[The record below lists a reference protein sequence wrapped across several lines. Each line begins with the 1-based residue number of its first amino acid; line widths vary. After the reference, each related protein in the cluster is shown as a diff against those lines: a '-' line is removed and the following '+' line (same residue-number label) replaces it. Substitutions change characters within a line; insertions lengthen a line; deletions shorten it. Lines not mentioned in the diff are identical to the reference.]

1 MCRAKGTEYWYHSV
15 PLLLLH
21 KGAGIEVSGVA
32 VKSKKQIKA
41 ERKDYINVMKM
52 IYKNVEICSSKSHLY
67 MVWND
72 DMDRKLYIEDKCI
85 LEGEMS
91 LHYCANAVIV
101 ITPDKNVK
109 AGYYKNWNKILII
122 EKSTGNIVYEDNC
135 IHLENKRNMF
145 NDKYI
150 FVRYTY
156 ESDNAVS
163 KCRVLI
169 LDAKTLEIKYNIS
182 SKYFDMQSVIF
193 GFLLKTDTGSKHIRD
208 SKHGLIIEELD
219 KV

>member
-21 KGAGIEVSGVA
+21 KGAGIKVSGIA

-52 IYKNVEICSSKSHLY
+52 VYRNVEICSSKSHLY
-67 MVWND
+67 TVWND
-72 DMDRKLYIEDKCI
+72 DKNKKLYIEDKCI

-109 AGYYKNWNKILII
+109 VGYNKNWNKILII

-135 IHLENKRNMF
+135 THLENKRNMF

-150 FVRYTY
+150 FVSYAY
-156 ESDNAVS
+156 VCDDVS
-163 KCRVLI
+163 KCKILI

-182 SKYFDMQSVIF
+182 SKYFNMQSAIF

-208 SKHGLIIEELD
+208 SKYGLIIEELD

>member
-1 MCRAKGTEYWYHSV
+1 M
-15 PLLLLH
+15 
-21 KGAGIEVSGVA
+21 SGVA

-52 IYKNVEICSSKSHLY
+52 VYKNVEICSSKSHLY

-72 DMDRKLYIEDKCI
+72 DNNRKLYIEDKCI

-109 AGYYKNWNKILII
+109 VGYYKNWNRILII
-122 EKSTGNIVYEDNC
+122 EKSTGNIVYEDKC

-150 FVRYTY
+150 FVRYAY
-156 ESDNAVS
+156 EGDNTVS

-169 LDAKTLEIKYNIS
+169 LDAKTLEIKYNTS